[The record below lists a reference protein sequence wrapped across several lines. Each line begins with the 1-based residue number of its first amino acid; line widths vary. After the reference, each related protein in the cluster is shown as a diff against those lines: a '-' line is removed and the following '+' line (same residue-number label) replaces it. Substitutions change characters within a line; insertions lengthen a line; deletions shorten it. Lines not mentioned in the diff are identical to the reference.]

1 MDEKAKKLRELA
13 EKQNGRVRNSSF
25 SRDPEGREYANVSL
39 RVPMK
44 NYNALMQSLDSLGKV
59 EDVSVSRQDRG
70 GQVDEANAPADLTI
84 QVYSQGNIVSSDTGL
99 IATLRRT
106 IGQSAVAIMWSLRMI
121 GVAIAFLAPWIAA
134 IVVAVWIVR
143 RIRRRR

>member
-1 MDEKAKKLRELA
+1 VDDKAKQLRSLV
-13 EKQNGRVRNSSF
+13 EKQNGRVRSSSF
-25 SRDPEGREYANVSL
+25 SRDPDGREYANVSL

-59 EDVSVSRQDRG
+59 ENVSVQRQDRSG
-70 GQVDEANAPADLTI
+70 TQIDEANAPADLSI

-106 IGQSAVAIMWSLRMI
+106 IGQSAGAIMWSLRMI
-121 GVAIAFLAPWIAA
+121 GVAIA
-134 IVVAVWIVR
+134 
-143 RIRRRR
+143 